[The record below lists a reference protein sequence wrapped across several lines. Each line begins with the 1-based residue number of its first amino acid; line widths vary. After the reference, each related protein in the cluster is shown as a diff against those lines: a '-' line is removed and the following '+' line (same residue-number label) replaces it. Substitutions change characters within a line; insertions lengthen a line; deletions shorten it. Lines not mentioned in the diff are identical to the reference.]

1 MCYFFFQKQTCCGS
15 NYCVK
20 IVDLVLKNCRPWWCD
35 SFNLLVWCF
44 VKQVRRSQ
52 FGKTFLIENFSK
64 GENTGTKKGLVRK
77 MQIILAQFSVQF
89 NLHYITLSNLISFN
103 NFTKTWVCIYSR
115 TRDT

>member
-1 MCYFFFQKQTCCGS
+1 MCYFFFQKQTCGGS
-15 NYCVK
+15 KYCVK

-44 VKQVRRSQ
+44 VKQVRHSQ

-89 NLHYITLSNLISFN
+89 NSIQFTLHHF
-103 NFTKTWVCIYSR
+103 V
-115 TRDT
+115 